1 MIEVQA
7 LTRRYGFFT
16 AVDHLS
22 FNVTAGEV
30 LGFLGPNGAGKSTSM
45 KMLTGFLA
53 PSSGTAIINGHDIR
67 SERIAVQRLIGY
79 LPEGAP
85 LYGEMTVTQMLKF
98 AGQIRGMNGAECQ
111 RAVDQ
116 AIERLNLQ
124 KVRHQPTD
132 TLSKGFKRRVGL
144 ALAILHN
151 PKVLVM
157 DEPTDGL
164 DPNQK
169 HEVRNLIQEMAADR
183 TIIVSTHILEEVEA
197 VCSRA
202 IIIAGGKLVADDT
215 PAGLIRRSRFHNAV
229 SLSVAEDS
237 GLDARQVASILS
249 ELPEAANVE
258 VNGVE
263 VTVFPDGDVD
273 LLSAVNNKRDEHHWQ
288 VKSMRLEAG
297 RMDEVFRQITLGS
310 GQAAPT
316 GASQQNNNKQEAA

>member
-229 SLSVAEDS
+229 SLSVAEGS

>member
-1 MIEVQA
+1 
-7 LTRRYGFFT
+7 
-16 AVDHLS
+16 
-22 FNVTAGEV
+22 
-30 LGFLGPNGAGKSTSM
+30 M

-98 AGQIRGMNGAECQ
+98 AGQIRGMSGAECQ

-229 SLSVAEDS
+229 SLSVAEGS

-258 VNGVE
+258 VNGGE
-263 VTVFPDGDVD
+263 VTVFPDGEVD
-273 LLSAVNNKRDEHHWQ
+273 LLSAVNHKRDEHHWS

-297 RMDEVFRQITLGS
+297 RMDEVFRQITLG
-310 GQAAPT
+310 GGDAA
-316 GASQQNNNKQEAA
+316 ADQSNNKKQEAA

>member
-1 MIEVQA
+1 
-7 LTRRYGFFT
+7 
-16 AVDHLS
+16 
-22 FNVTAGEV
+22 
-30 LGFLGPNGAGKSTSM
+30 M

-229 SLSVAEDS
+229 SLSVAEGS

-297 RMDEVFRQITLGS
+297 RMDEVFRQITLGL